1 MKYKK
6 IASERIEI
14 LMQRAEEV
22 FAQDRKKASRYAEL
36 ARKIGMRYNV
46 RLPKK
51 WKRRICKK
59 CLAFLKPG
67 SNCRVRIYKSRVIIT
82 CLECKN
88 VVRIP
93 CNKED

>member
-1 MKYKK
+1 MKYNK

-14 LMQRAEEV
+14 LMQRAEEA
-22 FAQDRKKASRYAEL
+22 FAKDKKRANRYAEL

-51 WKRRICKK
+51 WKRRICRK
-59 CLAFLKPG
+59 CSAFLKPG
-67 SNCRVRIYKSRVIIT
+67 SNCRVRIYKGRVIIT

-93 CNKED
+93 TKED